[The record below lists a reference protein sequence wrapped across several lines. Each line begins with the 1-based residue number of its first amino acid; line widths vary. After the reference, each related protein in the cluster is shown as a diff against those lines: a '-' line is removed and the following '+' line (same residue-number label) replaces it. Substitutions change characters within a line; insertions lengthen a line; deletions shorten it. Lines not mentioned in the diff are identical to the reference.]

1 MEMISAEQIILRG
14 SFSYINDDTSFFIM
28 DDQTQGRI
36 TRVDTDIARLY
47 FMTLAADGSYVPG
60 PVPANM
66 RLHNMVTHLDVPVH
80 NNELLITWFGN
91 YELRRGND
99 TILSLDVQRQQAI
112 RTRLDG
118 GVLEPI

>member
-1 MEMISAEQIILRG
+1 MI
-14 SFSYINDDTSFFIM
+14 
-28 DDQTQGRI
+28 
-36 TRVDTDIARLY
+36 
-47 FMTLAADGSYVPG
+47 LAADGSYVPG

-66 RLHNMVTHLDVPVH
+66 RLHNTATHLDVPVH